1 MFKFVLCFPLFLL
14 LSLFRQTS
22 SCFSSNIVCL
32 LNDMRCGIDI
42 MWWYPDED
50 RFEIKVGLCCCTIG
64 WWSSFVKKIESKKK
78 WMTSKWATICEIS
91 DLLISFK
98 KFQPENIEFCFL
110 FFSIFFSD
118 LKDSKVTAVYQGL
131 DVLFKT

>member
-1 MFKFVLCFPLFLL
+1 
-14 LSLFRQTS
+14 
-22 SCFSSNIVCL
+22 
-32 LNDMRCGIDI
+32 
-42 MWWYPDED
+42 
-50 RFEIKVGLCCCTIG
+50 
-64 WWSSFVKKIESKKK
+64 
-78 WMTSKWATICEIS
+78 MTSKWATICEIF